1 MELRHLRYFVAV
13 AEAENVSR
21 AAVKL
26 HISQPGL
33 STQIRDLEAEIGI
46 LLFERTAKSLSL
58 TKAGHV
64 FLEEARDLLRRADE
78 AVKKAQ
84 TIALTD
90 VPELHV
96 GYSPTPTARILPDT
110 LRAFH
115 SAMPEARVK
124 LHDLTNQEI
133 IAGLRDGGLQIAF
146 IFRLHNVGALREL
159 RTGELS
165 REAVRLAVPS
175 SHPFARRKVVSLE
188 EAAREPF
195 VTYSRS
201 EYPDYHDWFESIFA
215 GIAKKPR
222 IVEEHDGAS
231 SLLPAIEAGIG
242 VALGGFPAGMPET
255 RLKLLRLQP
264 EPAALALCIAVHRR
278 SLSPQVAQF
287 WECAVQAASGKK

>member
-1 MELRHLRYFVAV
+1 
-13 AEAENVSR
+13 
-21 AAVKL
+21 
-26 HISQPGL
+26 
-33 STQIRDLEAEIGI
+33 LEAEIGI

-78 AVKKAQ
+78 AVKKTQ
-84 TIALTD
+84 TIALTV

-96 GYSPTPTARILPDT
+96 GYSPTPTRRILPDT
-110 LRAFH
+110 LRASY

-146 IFRLHNVGALREL
+146 IFRLQNVGALRDL

-215 GIAKKPR
+215 GIAQKPR
-222 IVEEHDGAS
+222 IVD
-231 SLLPAIEAGIG
+231 
-242 VALGGFPAGMPET
+242 
-255 RLKLLRLQP
+255 
-264 EPAALALCIAVHRR
+264 
-278 SLSPQVAQF
+278 
-287 WECAVQAASGKK
+287 ASGWRRGAQRDSFSVNSGSQHRSRRHIDHLAGNGGDLRWRRDAPSL